1 MAKWLH
7 LETVTVKAGQVVKPG
22 TKIGTIGNTGRSTAA
37 HLHYQLDKGK
47 RNIDPVKYHGTLR
60 RQLPER
66 SITPFLQSIGPVI
79 DRLEN
84 GPESPVS
91 SLFEEQSPSVQ
102 SWSQNTVAGD
112 LRSIARASEA
122 RDPES
127 WHGDRVLHRLA

>member
-1 MAKWLH
+1 MDFKAPVGTPTTTPKSGRVTRVNFGNFKYNGNCAEVEYSDGTLAKWLH

-84 GPESPVS
+84 GPGI
-91 SLFEEQSPSVQ
+91 
-102 SWSQNTVAGD
+102 AG
-112 LRSIARASEA
+112 L
-122 RDPES
+122 
-127 WHGDRVLHRLA
+127 